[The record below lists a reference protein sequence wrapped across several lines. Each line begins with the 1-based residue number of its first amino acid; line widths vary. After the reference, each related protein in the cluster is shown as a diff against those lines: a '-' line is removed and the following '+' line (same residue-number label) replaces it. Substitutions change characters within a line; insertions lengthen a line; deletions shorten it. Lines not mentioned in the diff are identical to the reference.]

1 MTQSKSVRRPR
12 WPWLIGVLA
21 LLVAAAG
28 LARITKHMV
37 MPYRSHVAAVDQEL
51 ARQGLAGLQDVSF
64 RTSDGLLL
72 RGWFAPGARRDAVIF
87 VHGLGANRMAF
98 LPEAI
103 LLSQQGH
110 GVLVYDSR
118 ASGESE
124 GRVATWGDRERLD
137 VHAAIDLALSKPEV
151 APGRLGLFGCS
162 VGGTTVALEGAADPR
177 VGAVMLGPTWPS
189 FGEEMRQNN
198 PGLAGL
204 EAFSVL
210 LSVRLVGLHPE
221 VLQPIEVVHQ
231 IAPRP
236 LFLFSGSEDT
246 DTPPAEMA
254 RLQAA
259 APGSERWVVPGAG
272 HCSYITGSPIE
283 YPSRLLG
290 FFDRAFPR
298 P

>member
-1 MTQSKSVRRPR
+1 
-12 WPWLIGVLA
+12 
-21 LLVAAAG
+21 
-28 LARITKHMV
+28 MV
-37 MPYRSHVAAVDQEL
+37 MPYRSHVAFADEAL
-51 ARQGLAGLQDVSF
+51 ARRRLTGLQDVSF

-72 RGWFAPGARRDAVIF
+72 RGWFAPGARGDAVIF

-137 VHAAIDLALSKPEV
+137 LRAAIELVMSKPGLT
-151 APGRLGLFGCS
+151 PGKIGLFGCS
-162 VGGTTVALEGAADPR
+162 VGGTTVALESAADRR
-177 VGAVMLGPTWPS
+177 VGAVLLGPTWPS
-189 FGEEMRQNN
+189 FREEMQQNN
-198 PGLAGL
+198 PGPAGL

-210 LSVRLVGLHPE
+210 LSVRLAGLHPE
-221 VLQPIEVVHQ
+221 LLQPIDVVHQ

-236 LFLFSGSEDT
+236 LFLLSGSEDA

-272 HCSYITGSPIE
+272 HCSYLTASPIE
-283 YPSRLLG
+283 YPSRLLA